1 MVADMMAS
9 PRTFGALPFAALAA
23 VGHHATGLI
32 IGAIV
37 LVLVALVPVLTEAIS
52 ELFWLRALNK
62 PERSLRWILNHAASI
77 SEAERSMRLLRG
89 ARRDVLDARNKA
101 GRRPLR

>member
-1 MVADMMAS
+1 MAS
-9 PRTFGALPFAALAA
+9 SRTIGSLPFAAMAA
-23 VGHHATGLI
+23 AGHHTPGLV

-62 PERSLRWILNHAASI
+62 PERRLRWILNHAASI
-77 SEAERSMRLLRG
+77 SEAERLMRLFRG
-89 ARRDVLDARNKA
+89 AQRDVLDARTRA
-101 GRRPLR
+101 SRRTRR